1 MNNDAL
7 PIPPNTNTNTN
18 SSNNINEE
26 SSWFDSQCSF
36 FSCFYLLG
44 CFSLPCFDS
53 KNTNT
58 TIIPTI
64 IKNIRTPVAQW
75 MILQICTLLGF
86 ICSISVLAS
95 CKFINYKP
103 YGHYGIFRR
112 EVYNAND
119 GTYSQ
124 CQSYSH
130 SNSSAIAAARMLGF
144 LSTYFAGFILLSLLM
159 YQCCFTKLMNQ
170 YEFFPIFKFIIS
182 PLMILC
188 SILNLG
194 TFSITRYSPSSSSE
208 GTSSKQLMSSATAVI
223 FAFLFYLIS
232 AIMLIYIPKLSDTNQ
247 FIKFDKLFATTS
259 SHDNISTST
268 STNSSDAGN
277 VNNKHQM
284 NNSNSPTLDHEK
296 SQENMCNRHRYR
308 YAQNDELEFDE
319 ENNIGSTKFMRH
331 VHFNNDEYDDAEE
344 AHAEYENRETKN
356 KYITQQHGNIV
367 ESHSLHDN
375 NNKPK
380 NIEIHHESSDTN
392 GGSTNTSIYQYSIPY
407 ESNSSDSFHYKVS
420 HESSKNALKSDCSSS
435 VRCNN
440 NNNSK
445 NNDNPKSVH
454 SGISTLTD
462 DFILLNKWKS
472 KMQQHAENINNIDL
486 SVLHVTV
493 QDALT
498 HNADATLRQA
508 PSSSNESARDNAAS
522 VGIFGTGVFC
532 SKPSEDPKVSE
543 GFC

>member
-1 MNNDAL
+1 
-7 PIPPNTNTNTN
+7 
-18 SSNNINEE
+18 
-26 SSWFDSQCSF
+26 
-36 FSCFYLLG
+36 
-44 CFSLPCFDS
+44 
-53 KNTNT
+53 
-58 TIIPTI
+58 
-64 IKNIRTPVAQW
+64 
-75 MILQICTLLGF
+75 
-86 ICSISVLAS
+86 
-95 CKFINYKP
+95 
-103 YGHYGIFRR
+103 
-112 EVYNAND
+112 
-119 GTYSQ
+119 
-124 CQSYSH
+124 
-130 SNSSAIAAARMLGF
+130 
-144 LSTYFAGFILLSLLM
+144 
-159 YQCCFTKLMNQ
+159 
-170 YEFFPIFKFIIS
+170 
-182 PLMILC
+182 
-188 SILNLG
+188 
-194 TFSITRYSPSSSSE
+194 
-208 GTSSKQLMSSATAVI
+208 
-223 FAFLFYLIS
+223 
-232 AIMLIYIPKLSDTNQ
+232 MLIYIPKLSDTNQ